1 LIEQAIFG
9 CIGFLLAALLAVA
22 AVPGITRRARRLAE
36 ARGRLLTPLTE
47 AQAIAERDALRAQHA
62 VDRLGME
69 QRLSE
74 VEDLAARRQIEIGR
88 QSSRIVALEEISAA
102 RAAEI
107 GALREEF
114 GALERDAH
122 ELRGQL
128 GAARVALRDLT
139 FEIESSAPTPAAS
152 QARRLD
158 PETFTDQN
166 RMKIAILETRAL
178 GLEVRLADSE
188 RAAAAAAK
196 AGGAKR
202 ARLAAALSE
211 RTAEAKRLGAELD
224 AATTQG
230 AELAADL
237 AATRAR
243 LGEAEALLARSE
255 AAREEALIENARQ
268 FARIAERDAAL
279 REAGAAKRDL
289 AERLSVLAA
298 AHAVAEGT
306 LLAERAK
313 RAEWRRDVEPARVA
327 ETAPRRRE
335 LSEQTLRKAIA
346 RLGREVTRLNGKPRG
361 AAEEPSNLV
370 SFERREAH
378 AHPAGSSEPLHSAS
392 AGAIRQG
399 QPMGPER

>member
-22 AVPGITRRARRLAE
+22 AAPGITRRARRLAE
-36 ARGRLLTPLTE
+36 ARARLLAPLTE

-62 VDRLGME
+62 VDRLSME

-88 QSSRIVALEEISAA
+88 QSSRIVALEEVSAA

-114 GALERDAH
+114 AALERDAH

-139 FEIESSAPTPAAS
+139 FEIGSSAPTRAAS

-166 RMKIAILETRAL
+166 RMKIAVLETRAL

-188 RAAAAAAK
+188 RAATAAAK
-196 AGGAKR
+196 AGGAER

-211 RTAEAKRLGAELD
+211 QTAEAKRLGAELD
-224 AATTQG
+224 AASRQG
-230 AELAADL
+230 AELIADL
-237 AATRAR
+237 VATRSR
-243 LGEAEALLARSE
+243 LGETEALLARSE

-279 REAGAAKRDL
+279 REL
-289 AERLSVLAA
+289 SERVSALAA
-298 AHAVAEGT
+298 AHAIAEGN

-313 RAEWRRDVEPARVA
+313 RAEQRREGESTLAPARA
-327 ETAPRRRE
+327 AAPRKRE
-335 LSEQTLRKAIA
+335 VSDQTLRKAIA
-346 RLGREVTRLNGKPRG
+346 RLGREVTRMNDKPSG

-378 AHPAGSSEPLHSAS
+378 AHPAGASEPLHSAS

-399 QPMGPER
+399 QPMAPER